1 MEKSIETIWK
11 EGFLQSDN
19 MIVPKVNNLY
29 NQKSLSLVE
38 KLIRTFRINV
48 IALMVMSFAILVIYH
63 LLGATWQGVC
73 ISSMFVVL
81 AGYSWMQVQSF
92 EASEEGMNSYDYLK
106 SIDRQI
112 KLIISKNILIM
123 RFFYPMVLFFAMS
136 TVWSSFRR
144 EEEDLL
150 KEWALRYPDLTYVG
164 SYPLVVVIGL
174 VVFLGIMAYFSD
186 KIYRF
191 DVRLVYG
198 KTFEKIE
205 QTIAEMEAL
214 KGGDVPINGMGTE
227 VK

>member
-1 MEKSIETIWK
+1 MEKSIESIWK
-11 EGFLQSDN
+11 EGFLQSDK

-38 KLIRTFRINV
+38 KLKRTFRINV
-48 IALMVMSFAILVIYH
+48 IALVVMSFATLVIYH
-63 LLGATWQGVC
+63 LLGATWQGVS
-73 ISSMFVVL
+73 IAIMFVVL

-92 EASEEGMNSYDYLK
+92 ETSEESMNSYDYLK

-136 TVWSSFRR
+136 TVWSSLRQQ
-144 EEEDLL
+144 EEDLL
-150 KEWALRYPDLTYVG
+150 TEWALRYPDLTYVG
-164 SYPLVVVIGL
+164 PYPLVGLMGL
-174 VVFLGIMAYFSD
+174 VVCLGLMAYLSD

-191 DVRLVYG
+191 DLKLVYG
-198 KTFEKIE
+198 KTFKKIE

-214 KGGDVPINGMGTE
+214 KGGE
-227 VK
+227 